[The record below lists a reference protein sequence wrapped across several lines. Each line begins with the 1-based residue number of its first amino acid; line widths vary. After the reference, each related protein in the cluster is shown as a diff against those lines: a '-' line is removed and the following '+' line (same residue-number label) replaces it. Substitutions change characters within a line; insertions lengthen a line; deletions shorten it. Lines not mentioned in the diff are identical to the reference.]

1 MGRPKLEID
10 PEQVRKLAAIGCTN
24 LEIADIVKCS
34 HDTLTARFKA
44 ELDEGRSQG
53 KASIRRKQYE
63 LAMSGNPAMLIWL
76 GKQQLGQSEKIH
88 QTQGLQEINVVIR
101 KPEHGQ
107 LGDSRPATSP
117 DRLLEQSG
125 EA

>member
-1 MGRPKLEID
+1 MGRPKLDID

-63 LAMSGNPAMLIWL
+63 LAMSGNATMLIWL
-76 GKQQLGQSEKIH
+76 GKQVLNQKEKTSNENTGKNEI
-88 QTQGLQEINVVIR
+88 EINLVNGIAKEVKDAKIIV
-101 KPEHGQ
+101 KE
-107 LGDSRPATSP
+107 DI
-117 DRLLEQSG
+117 D
-125 EA
+125 